1 VPVSH
6 NSGIHMQFK
15 IRDWQGT
22 TLDEA
27 LETKMMQDVAR
38 VLLKNPATPFF
49 YNMTGNTLV
58 MGIQE
63 DMGDNTTYIEVF
75 QTKIERHATPI
86 DLNDFF
92 TV

>member
-1 VPVSH
+1 
-6 NSGIHMQFK
+6 MQFK
-15 IRDWQGT
+15 IRDYQGN

-27 LETKMMQDVAR
+27 QETKMMQDVAR
-38 VLLKNPATPFF
+38 VLLKNPASPFF
-49 YNMTGNTLV
+49 YTMTGNTLV

-63 DMGDNTTYIEVF
+63 DMGWNATYIEVF
-75 QTKIERHATPI
+75 QTKIERHMTPN